1 MTSRSTKALLI
12 AGAVIGGIAVGIYT
26 DPDLSRKV
34 EHEARELLPPSGKT
48 TKLYRW
54 QDAKG
59 VVQVSDQPPPPGI
72 EYQIVEYDPNAN
84 LMPKEHFT
92 GQE

>member
-1 MTSRSTKALLI
+1 MPSRSTKALLI
-12 AGAVIGGIAVGIYT
+12 AGTVMAGIAVGIYT
-26 DPDLSRKV
+26 DPELSQKV
-34 EHEARELLPPSGKT
+34 EHEARDLLPATGKT

-54 QDAKG
+54 QDAQG
-59 VVQVSDQPPPPGI
+59 LVQISDRPPPAGI
-72 EYQIVEYDPNAN
+72 EYQIVEYDPSAN